1 MKDYHIN
8 IFFSD
13 EDNCYVV
20 DLPDLPFCSGFGDT
34 PEEAL
39 ANVGEAKKLWLE
51 EAAATG
57 KDIPKPSYRPV
68 VYRVGYAETVSDS
81 PPNRYR

>member
-1 MKDYHIN
+1 MDYHIN

-13 EDNCYVV
+13 EDDCYVA

-34 PEEAL
+34 PEESL

-51 EAAATG
+51 EAAVTG

-68 VYRVGYAETVSDS
+68 LYRVGYADTMSENTSKQDE
-81 PPNRYR
+81 